1 MEMCRDWRLTPHF
14 GLPVMPAIISGDP
27 KRAGSAM
34 GNPQDAQRSCIVL
47 HDPHLAVGA
56 IQMLRAL
63 PNQQQRGH
71 PSCQL
76 AKEVRGF
83 AKRLHTRDTANAS
96 PSYLHAMP
104 ANSHTRSRYPLFSE
118 VFSFSISIGPIDKR
132 CGSMQEKINGKLNCL
147 GQYFVG
153 LLLGPRLAKD
163 RAISLAPSIRSSA
176 D

>member
-76 AKEVRGF
+76 AKEVRGL
-83 AKRLHTRDTANAS
+83 AKRLHTRDYCKRITVLFA
-96 PSYLHAMP
+96 
-104 ANSHTRSRYPLFSE
+104 RYACQFPHQ
-118 VFSFSISIGPIDKR
+118 ISIPLI
-132 CGSMQEKINGKLNCL
+132 L
-147 GQYFVG
+147 
-153 LLLGPRLAKD
+153 
-163 RAISLAPSIRSSA
+163 
-176 D
+176 

>member
-1 MEMCRDWRLTPHF
+1 MCRDWRLTPHF

-34 GNPQDAQRSCIVL
+34 GNQQDAQRSCIEL
-47 HDPHLAVGA
+47 HDPHRRCNPDAPCTAKPTAARSSLVPACE
-56 IQMLRAL
+56 RST
-63 PNQQQRGH
+63 
-71 PSCQL
+71 PSDYTH
-76 AKEVRGF
+76 ETTVS
-83 AKRLHTRDTANAS
+83 AS

-104 ANSHTRSRYPLFSE
+104 ANSNTRSRYPLYSE

-132 CGSMQEKINGKLNCL
+132 CGSMQEKNNGKLNCL

-153 LLLGPRLAKD
+153 VLLGPRPAKD
-163 RAISLAPSIRSSA
+163 RAISTAPSIRRSA